1 MDFLKT
7 TLTTK
12 EKINFLNALPS
23 YADGRLAQIN
33 DKIDN
38 SNNIQLHII
47 LQIGIAMNLYFK
59 SLVESLE
66 TNNIIAA
73 NVLFRSLVEAFI
85 NIEYI
90 MIDDTQKRSAI
101 FRLEDFKTQRINVE
115 TIKGLIK
122 NKQSKANLNPELST
136 KKQCNEQLKKI
147 ENSEKSILSTL
158 KDDFGIEIEE
168 SEKIIP
174 PVEQRAIQAGLK
186 DMYNILYRQ
195 LCWVTH
201 LTSSGLK
208 QLIIFE
214 NNKYI
219 IAPIDIEEEIKKIIP
234 IAYGI
239 HLLTIEDIMKKFDL
253 YIEKDFK
260 AMEDI
265 SKKLVI

>member
-12 EKINFLNALPS
+12 EKINFLKALPL

-33 DKIDN
+33 SKIDN
-38 SNNIQLHII
+38 SNNLELHTI

-59 SLVESLE
+59 SLIELLE

-73 NVLFRSLVEAFI
+73 NILFRSLVELFI

-90 MIDDTQKRSAI
+90 MKEDQQKRSAI
-101 FRLEDFKTQRINVE
+101 FALDDFKTQRINVDI
-115 TIKGLIK
+115 IKGLIK
-122 NKQSKANLNPELST
+122 NKQNKANLISELST

-158 KDDFGIEIEE
+158 KDDYGVEIKEL
-168 SEKIIP
+168 EKIIP
-174 PVEQRAIQAGLK
+174 PVEQRAIKAGLK
-186 DMYNILYRQ
+186 DIYNILYRQ

-201 LTSSGLK
+201 LTASGLK
-208 QLIIFE
+208 QLIKFE

-219 IAPIDIEEEIKKIIP
+219 IAPTDAEEEIKKIIP

-253 YIEKDFK
+253 YIEEDFK
-260 AMEDI
+260 EMEDI
-265 SKKLVI
+265 SKKLEI